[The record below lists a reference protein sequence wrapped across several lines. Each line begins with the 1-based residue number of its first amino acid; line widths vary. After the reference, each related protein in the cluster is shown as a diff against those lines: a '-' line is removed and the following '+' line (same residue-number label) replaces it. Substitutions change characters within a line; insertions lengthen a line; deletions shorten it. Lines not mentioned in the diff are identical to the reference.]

1 MQIISVNVG
10 LPQTV
15 VHQGK
20 EVSTSIFKAPVSEP
34 TMVRRTNLDGDRQAD
49 LRVHG
54 GPEKAVYA
62 YPHQHYAGWKKD
74 FPQFDFPLGA
84 FGENLTVAGLN
95 ESETHI
101 GDRFRA
107 GECELQVTQPRLPCF
122 KLGIRF
128 GDPKMVKYFLE
139 RRQPG
144 VYFSVTK
151 EGLIK
156 AGDDLTLLQRSNS
169 QLTVVDIVRLYAFD
183 KTDQEGIKTAAE
195 NPYLPQS
202 WREYFSDRLEKL

>member
-1 MQIISVNVG
+1 MY
-10 LPQTV
+10 
-15 VHQGK
+15 QGK
-20 EVSTSIFKAPVSEP
+20 EVSTGIFKAPVSGP

-62 YPHQHYAGWKKD
+62 YPHQHYASWKKD
-74 FPQFDFPLGA
+74 FPQFDYPLGA
-84 FGENLTVAGLN
+84 FGENLTVSGLD
-95 ESETHI
+95 ERALHI

-107 GECELQVTQPRLPCF
+107 GECELQVTQPRMPCF

-139 RRQPG
+139 RQQPG
-144 VYFSVTK
+144 VYFSVAK
-151 EGLIK
+151 EGPIK
-156 AGDDLTLLQRSNS
+156 AGDNLSLLHKSDS

-183 KTDQEGIKTAAE
+183 KTDQQGLILAA
-195 NPYLPQS
+195 NDPYLPQS
-202 WREYFSDRLEKL
+202 

>member
-15 VHQGK
+15 MYQGK
-20 EVSTSIFKAPVSEP
+20 EVSTGIFKAPVSEP
-34 TMVRRTNLDGDRQAD
+34 TMVRRTNLDGDLQAD

-62 YPHQHYAGWKKD
+62 YPYQHYAGWKID
-74 FPQFDFPLGA
+74 FPQFDYPLGV
-84 FGENLTVAGLN
+84 FGENLTIVGLD
-95 ESETHI
+95 EREIHI
-101 GDRFRA
+101 GDHFRA
-107 GECELQVTQPRLPCF
+107 GECELQVTQPRMPCF

-144 VYFSVTK
+144 VYFSVAK
-151 EGLIK
+151 EGLVK
-156 AGDDLTLLQRSNS
+156 TGDELTLLQESDS
-169 QLTVVDIVRLYAFD
+169 PLTVVDIVRLYAFD
-183 KTDQEGIKTAAE
+183 KTDQEGLTLAADD
-195 NPYLPQS
+195 PYLPPS
-202 WREYFSDRLEKL
+202 WQEYFAERLGKL

>member
-15 VHQGK
+15 VYQGK
-20 EVSTSIFKAPVSEP
+20 EITTGIFKAPISEP
-34 TMVRRTNLDGDRQAD
+34 TMVRPTNLDGDRQAD

-62 YPHQHYAGWKKD
+62 YPHQYYDGWKKD
-74 FPQFDFPLGA
+74 FPQFDYPLGA
-84 FGENLTVAGLN
+84 FGENLTVEGLD
-95 ESETHI
+95 ERELRI
-101 GDRFRA
+101 GDRFQA
-107 GECELQVTQPRLPCF
+107 GECQLLVSQPRMPCF

-128 GDPKMVKYFLE
+128 GDPRMVKYFLE

-144 VYFSVTK
+144 VYFSVAK
-151 EGLIK
+151 EGLVK
-156 AGDDLTLLQRSNS
+156 TGDDVTLLQKSDS

-183 KTDQEGIKTAAE
+183 KTDRKGLTLAA
-195 NPYLPQS
+195 NDPYLPQS
-202 WREYFSDRLEKL
+202 WQEYFAEKLRSL

>member
-15 VHQGK
+15 TYQGK
-20 EVSTSIFKAPVSEP
+20 EVSTGIFKTPVSGP
-34 TMVRRTNLDGDRQAD
+34 TLVRCTNLDGDQQAD

-62 YPHQHYAGWKKD
+62 YPHQHYAGWKTD
-74 FPQFDFPLGA
+74 FPQFDYPLGT
-84 FGENLTVAGLN
+84 FGENLTIAGLD
-95 ESETHI
+95 ERELHI

-107 GECELQVTQPRLPCF
+107 GECELLVTQPRMPCF

-128 GDPKMVKYFLE
+128 GDPKMVKYFLD

-151 EGLIK
+151 EGLVK
-156 AGDDLTLLQRSNS
+156 AGDDLTLLQKSDS
-169 QLTVVDIVRLYAFD
+169 QLTVLDIVRLYAFD
-183 KTDQEGIKTAAE
+183 KTDQQGLTLAA
-195 NPYLPQS
+195 NDPHLPQS
-202 WREYFSDRLEKL
+202 WREYFAEKLAKL